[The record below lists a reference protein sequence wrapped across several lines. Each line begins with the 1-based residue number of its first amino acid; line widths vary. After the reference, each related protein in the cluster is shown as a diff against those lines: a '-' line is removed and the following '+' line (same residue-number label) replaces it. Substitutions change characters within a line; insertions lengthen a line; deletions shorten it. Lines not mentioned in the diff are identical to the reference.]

1 MQDSL
6 EFGQI
11 GMRQIKLEIKS
22 ATQKTDVYY
31 LDCIKRKK
39 KNGTVSHL
47 CLPSLIDIMTFYHS
61 LAVSFILFFFS

>member
-11 GMRQIKLEIKS
+11 GMRQIKLDVKS
-22 ATQKTDVYY
+22 ATQQTDVYY
-31 LDCIKRKK
+31 VDCIKRK

-47 CLPSLIDIMTFYHS
+47 CLPSLIDIMKFQHR
-61 LAVSFILFFFS
+61 LAVSFSLFFFS